1 MRIFQT
7 FILTLLC
14 LSTFAQVP
22 TSEID
27 PKWGPLVATLDS
39 IYNDD
44 QLLRLKLDTLEK
56 QYGQQSDEVKQV
68 WEEVDKLDA
77 KNIVKVKRIIDEY
90 GWLGPDKIGE
100 RGNSTLFLVIQHSDF
115 ETQKKYLPIMQEA
128 AKRGDVYPADLAY
141 LEDRIAV
148 NKNLP
153 QPYGSQLG
161 FNEEINAFFLFPL
174 EDPDSIDER
183 RASVGLGP
191 IAEYLLIW
199 DLNWDLKQYKKD
211 VKITKKYLKNRTKGK
226 K

>member
-14 LSTFAQVP
+14 LSPFAQVP

-27 PKWGPLVATLDS
+27 PEWGHLVATLDS